1 MNKAFTI
8 IETLLL
14 LFIISIM
21 LNLSLNLL
29 YFDRRIN
36 NTHMQIEEGE

>member
-1 MNKAFTI
+1 MSKSFTLVECLVI
-8 IETLLL
+8 

-29 YFDRRIN
+29 KFESDIKNKIRID
-36 NTHMQIEEGE
+36 ERGE

>member
-36 NTHMQIEEGE
+36 NTQMKIEEGE